1 MGKST
6 KSYSLAI
13 KVCEKNT
20 LLSGSFV
27 TTSWRVLALGLEE
40 TSSRFWRVVAY
51 KQAVVVDSRQEVL
64 VKVLVGCLA
73 RSSPVK

>member
-1 MGKST
+1 MGEGT

-27 TTSWRVLALGLEE
+27 TTSWRLLALGMGE
-40 TSSRFWRVVAY
+40 TASRFWRVVTY

-64 VKVLVGCLA
+64 VKVLVGCEA